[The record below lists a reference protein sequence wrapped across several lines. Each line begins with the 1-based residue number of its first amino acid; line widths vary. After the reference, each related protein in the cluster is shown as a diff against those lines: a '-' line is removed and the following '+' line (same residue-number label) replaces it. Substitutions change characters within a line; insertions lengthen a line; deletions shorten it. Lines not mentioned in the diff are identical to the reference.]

1 MIRHLE
7 VIIKSPMLMYFS
19 SVIGGSFL
27 PGEVVLVLGVP
38 VNRMFTSNPVLTAL
52 AQDASAH
59 APYMQQG
66 DANQIFGSRSS
77 W

>member
-1 MIRHLE
+1 
-7 VIIKSPMLMYFS
+7 MYFS
-19 SVIGGSFL
+19 SVTGGSFL
-27 PGEVVLVLGVP
+27 PGEVVLVLGVL
-38 VNRMFTSNPVLTAL
+38 VNKMFGSNPVLTAL

-66 DANQIFGSRSS
+66 DANQIFGSLSS